1 MFWHVSQLREDELYL
16 IVLVNTFKIDPLSP
30 NSNHKPLYLDIPS
43 TKSHSDQC
51 IRVQNG
57 KSYIRQTCYKK
68 INLYANEIES
78 HVMNL
83 FINEDT
89 KTNRAQSKDVI
100 LKVEY
105 HKYCNASVD
114 GHQMLSF
121 PWNAWFWWRMQSS
134 PQKCSSLQKIKIKK
148 SSHIVSIS
156 NHGEENEAILTNAR
170 KEEYTNV

>member
-100 LKVEY
+100 LKVGYQYVSAHIGAILEVSFP
-105 HKYCNASVD
+105 CNAINPKFIYIEMD
-114 GHQMLSF
+114 R
-121 PWNAWFWWRMQSS
+121 A
-134 PQKCSSLQKIKIKK
+134 
-148 SSHIVSIS
+148 
-156 NHGEENEAILTNAR
+156 
-170 KEEYTNV
+170 